1 MAFRIIIHG
10 GAGAMRNMGT
20 SAEAQYRA
28 GLIEATAAGAGIL
41 REGGSAREAVVSAVS
56 WMERCG
62 AFNAGRGSALSSAGE
77 IEADAAVMD
86 GNSLAVG
93 AVAAVPGLTNAVAI
107 AEDVLKYSP
116 HCLLAGSPVLDW
128 AREQGTDIECFP
140 IPETRYTQYRHLI
153 AELGVAQH
161 ADDLV
166 DRGGTHDLGDTV
178 GAVAMDESGALA
190 TAVSTGGIWLK
201 TSGRVGDS
209 PLVGGGLWADSSSGA
224 SCATGTGEY
233 IIRSMLIARISIG
246 MEQGLSSSESVVQ
259 GLDWLKQRFGSG
271 KAGVIAID
279 RLGGMTARFD
289 TAGMGRGWMTDE
301 MKSPM
306 VAVWP
311 EEAFP
316 QPSGSVGAHTS

>member
-1 MAFRIIIHG
+1 MGFRIIVHG

-28 GLIEATAAGAGIL
+28 GLIDATNAGAGIL
-41 REGGSAREAVVSAVS
+41 RDGGSARQAVISAVRH
-56 WMERCG
+56 MERCG
-62 AFNAGRGSALSSAGE
+62 AFNAGRGSALSSIGQ

-86 GNSLAVG
+86 GESLAVG

-107 AEDVLKYSP
+107 AEEILRYSP
-116 HCLLAGSPVLDW
+116 HCLLAGSAVLDW
-128 AREQGTDIECFP
+128 ARGRGTEIECFP
-140 IPETRYTQYRHLI
+140 IPESRHAQYRHMI
-153 AELGVAQH
+153 AELGE
-161 ADDLV
+161 ADDANDLV

-178 GAVAMDESGALA
+178 GAVAMDEKGALA

-246 MEQGLSSSESVVQ
+246 MEEGLSASESTRQGLN
-259 GLDWLKQRFGSG
+259 WLKHKFGAG

-279 RLGGMTARFD
+279 RLGLMTARFD
-289 TAGMGRGWMTDE
+289 TAGMGRGWMSDE
-301 MKSPM
+301 MAEPI

-316 QPSGSVGAHTS
+316 